1 MKSIIRFFF
10 LFIALSLF
18 FILLYELTGQEFET
32 LFSREKCIEWFTQV
46 KTVAWIIGI
55 LLLVSDIVTPVP
67 ATGIMAAL
75 GAVYGLGLGTLFSV
89 MGSAGA
95 GLIGY
100 GAARAFGLRGSRWI
114 ADEKEIQRFK
124 MFFDQW
130 GGYAVILSRAT
141 PILPEVISILAGLSK
156 MKFSRFLSA
165 LLAGTIPTSFLFAW
179 MGSYPGLS
187 HGTGIVLAV
196 LVPVLLWPVFIKM
209 VKI

>member
-1 MKSIIRFFF
+1 MKNITLFFS
-10 LFIALSLF
+10 LFAILSLF
-18 FILLYELTGQEFET
+18 FILIYELAGHDFEI
-32 LFSREKCIEWFTQV
+32 LFSQEKCIDWFTRI
-46 KTVAWIIGI
+46 KPVAWVIGI
-55 LLLVSDIVTPVP
+55 LLLISDIVTPVP

-75 GAVYGLGLGTLFSV
+75 GAVYGPLLGTLFSAI
-89 MGSAGA
+89 GSAGA

-114 ADEKEIQRFK
+114 ADEKEIEIFK
-124 MFFDQW
+124 GFFDRW

-179 MGSYPGLS
+179 MGTYSGLPY
-187 HGTGIVLAV
+187 GTGIVLAL

>member
-1 MKSIIRFFF
+1 MKGMLRFFI
-10 LFIALSLF
+10 LFIVLSLF
-18 FILLYELTGQEFET
+18 FILLYELAGQEFES
-32 LFSREKCIEWFTQV
+32 LFNQEKCIEWFTRI
-46 KTVAWIIGI
+46 KPVAWLIGI
-55 LLLVSDIVTPVP
+55 LLLISDIVTPVP

-100 GAARAFGLRGSRWI
+100 GVARALGEKGSRWI

-124 MFFDQW
+124 AFFDQW

-141 PILPEVISILAGLSK
+141 PILPEVISILAGLSR

-165 LLAGTIPTSFLFAW
+165 LLAGTIPTSFLFSW
-179 MGSYPGLS
+179 MGSYPGFPF
-187 HGTGIVLAV
+187 GIGLVLA
-196 LVPVLLWPVFIKM
+196 LFMPVLFWPLFIKM

>member
-1 MKSIIRFFF
+1 MKVFIKLLIAIIF
-10 LFIALSLF
+10 LALF
-18 FILLYELTGQEFET
+18 FAVIFYLFENQMESI
-32 LFSREKCIEWFTQV
+32 FSREKCIEWFIRI
-46 KTVAWIIGI
+46 KPIAWIIGI
-55 LLLVSDIVTPVP
+55 LLLVSDIVAPVP

-100 GAARAFGLRGSRWI
+100 GAARAFGIRGSRWI

-124 MFFDQW
+124 AFFDQW
-130 GGYAVILSRAT
+130 GAYAVILSRAT
-141 PILPEVISILAGLSK
+141 PILPEVISILAGLSR
-156 MKFSRFLSA
+156 MNFSRFLSA

-179 MGSYPGLS
+179 MGSDPGLPY
-187 HGTGIVLAV
+187 GTGIVMAV
-196 LVPVLLWPVFIKM
+196 IVPVLLWPFFIKM